1 MLCSACRTLSTEF
14 HIVSIDGHVVAR
26 DFSLKLLVRCC
37 GRSGRPCRDLGRDIS
52 TDIPC
57 RGAGGVDCSR
67 QVGSEVAS

>member
-37 GRSGRPCRDLGRDIS
+37 GRSGRPYRDLDRDTFPS
-52 TDIPC
+52 L
-57 RGAGGVDCSR
+57 GLAHVL
-67 QVGSEVAS
+67 VVL